1 MIVSC
6 LPPPVGELSAE
17 LDIKTHSHL
26 RPEPEPDTWPST
38 VQDHR
43 RGVTLPRQ
51 TDRYCNEKLRKYRDG
66 TPDRL
71 RDGTLHPSLA
81 APRRAPRGR

>member
-6 LPPPVGELSAE
+6 LLRLLRELSPE
-17 LDIKTHSHL
+17 LEIKTHSHL

-38 VQDHR
+38 VRDRR

-51 TDRYCNEKLRKYRDG
+51 TDRYYNEKLRKHRDG

-71 RDGTLHPSLA
+71 RDGRLPPPQSDGT
-81 APRRAPRGR
+81 